1 MSKRR
6 ASAEAAIEPDAK
18 KHHTEE
24 IKTEEVPVNEEQ
36 QKVGPLVSM
45 RLLVSRSLGDAME
58 EPEKGLLHKL
68 KDNIESLAIG
78 EKVQG
83 SPDRVLTSS
92 GAPSQLA
99 EVLASVAEF
108 IGDSNMGKHIPGT
121 DPVVPAP
128 PPPRKTRG
136 RAPPPPTSA
145 PPPPSEQLESLKT
158 YWIRLLVPDHIAVN
172 ALQTSLAYG
181 KTGKLTR
188 IANESKAKLELSRS
202 QLPASTDRSMVVR
215 GSLAEI
221 KTAVESLAGV
231 FLNEQQSAKYY
242 PAISYIPRVVTGIY
256 GHPDTFQRQMLNQS
270 LAATNPYLIPA
281 SEGGPV
287 SQGMDPGAAIPDHSV
302 SGAGNTA
309 VPNSTGD
316 DIAHITAQGGMQ
328 QAQKQAQAA
337 IPGQQLTQQIY
348 IPNDMVG
355 AIIGK
360 GGTKINEIRQMS
372 GSMIRINEPNEEVP
386 GGAEAGPGGATGPSG
401 TERMVTIT
409 GTPESNQ
416 MALYLLYQRIESE
429 RHHHSKK

>member
-6 ASAEAAIEPDAK
+6 ASGEVAIEPDAK
-18 KHHTEE
+18 KQHTEVTD
-24 IKTEEVPVNEEQ
+24 TEEVSVNEKQ
-36 QKVGPLVSM
+36 QKTGPVVSM
-45 RLLVSRSLGDAME
+45 RLLVSRSLGDAIE
-58 EPEKGLLHKL
+58 EPEKGILHKL
-68 KDNIESLAIG
+68 RDAIESLAIG

-108 IGDSNMGKHIPGT
+108 IGDSNMGKHSSGT

-128 PPPRKTRG
+128 PPPPRKTRG
-136 RAPPPPTSA
+136 RAPATPAPAPLSEESESA
-145 PPPPSEQLESLKT
+145 KT

-172 ALQTSLAYG
+172 TLQPASASG
-181 KTGKLTR
+181 KTSELTR

-202 QLPASTDRSMVVR
+202 QLPASTDRSLMVR

-221 KTAVESLAGV
+221 KAAVESLAGV
-231 FLNEQQSAKYY
+231 FLNELQCATYF
-242 PAISYIPRVVTGIY
+242 PAISYVPRVVTGIY

-270 LAATNPYLIPA
+270 LAATNPYLIPLA
-281 SEGGPV
+281 DGGPGAQV
-287 SQGMDPGAAIPDHSV
+287 MDPGAAVTDHSV

-309 VPNSTGD
+309 VPNPTGD
-316 DIAHITAQGGMQ
+316 DIAHIAAQGGMQ

-386 GGAEAGPGGATGPSG
+386 GGAEAGPGGPTGPSG
-401 TERMVTIT
+401 AERMVTIT